1 MFCQR
6 YIHRGWHTFLWGSG
20 SNRRQVFIIQLFAF
34 FNLSISVLCINFSAM
49 YYRKTT
55 KTIFPHLC
63 YLPGLCRT
71 MGERAGP
78 RLTTA
83 STQSTRAG
91 WFCDSSLGYLLS
103 SSQLDCSWYSN
114 ILMKTAQQ
122 ARAICLILKKP
133 KTLTIFFS
141 SGQCNY
147 RKDCPGR
154 QRCVRNK

>member
-1 MFCQR
+1 MAHVLVGQWRQQETGFHNSTFRIFQSVYQR
-6 YIHRGWHTFLWGSG
+6 
-20 SNRRQVFIIQLFAF
+20 
-34 FNLSISVLCINFSAM
+34 SITFSAM

-63 YLPGLCRT
+63 YLSGLCRT
-71 MGERAGP
+71 TGEWAGP

-91 WFCDSSLGYLLS
+91 WFFDSSLGYLLS